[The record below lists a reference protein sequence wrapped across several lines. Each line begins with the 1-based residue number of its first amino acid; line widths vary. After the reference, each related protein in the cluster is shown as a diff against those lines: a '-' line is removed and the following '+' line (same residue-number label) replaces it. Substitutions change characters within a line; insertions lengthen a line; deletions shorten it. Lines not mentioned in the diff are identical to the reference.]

1 MCELLVYFC
10 VKLCDC
16 FSVAHCTLSAA
27 ARQAL
32 SAWDLNGEMCHCEGA
47 REQRRRRG
55 VGGEEKESKKELMT
69 VREKGKIAGRWL
81 DGAEEIVA
89 CWRAQSADWQSV
101 RLCVCVCVCVCL
113 PTTSYVSAL
122 FKYVYGR
129 GVVIL
134 QACHPPRP
142 PHIHT
147 HPTSLTAIC
156 PVINLRNIYCL
167 AALHQITVCVC
178 ARVWALVHLSFIL
191 LACTYL
197 RLPLRPWS

>member
-101 RLCVCVCVCVCL
+101 RLCVCLCVCVCVCVCVFTYYIL
-113 PTTSYVSAL
+113 CKCIIYVCLRKRCCYLTGMPPPPSSPHP
-122 FKYVYGR
+122 
-129 GVVIL
+129 
-134 QACHPPRP
+134 HPP
-142 PHIHT
+142 H
-147 HPTSLTAIC
+147 LTDSHMSG
-156 PVINLRNIYCL
+156 N
-167 AALHQITVCVC
+167 
-178 ARVWALVHLSFIL
+178 
-191 LACTYL
+191 
-197 RLPLRPWS
+197 